1 MTYKIQYYKN
11 VFINDF
17 MFVCFFQQERRRMLL
32 YAQVDDQ
39 ILHAKKYT
47 YEDEL

>member
-1 MTYKIQYYKN
+1 MILCLFAYI
-11 VFINDF
+11 
-17 MFVCFFQQERRRMLL
+17 QQERRRMLL

>member
-1 MTYKIQYYKN
+1 MYLLMILCLFAY
-11 VFINDF
+11 I
-17 MFVCFFQQERRRMLL
+17 QQEWRRMLL

-39 ILHAKKYT
+39 IPLHLHAKKYT